1 MPMMFHNPYD
11 HLTNRQRNFCE
22 YGGTFGMLLTL
33 TCLIQ
38 HLVAV
43 QPMLITNIMIPFYL
57 FMLVAFLLLALQKH
71 YSILLVI
78 LGAVFSMV
86 IEVLWIKHSS
96 VSLVVILLFLYHVI
110 LLVMLYT
117 EDVPPK
123 LKQKRQAQLAE
134 EQKWSGKI

>member
-1 MPMMFHNPYD
+1 
-11 HLTNRQRNFCE
+11 
-22 YGGTFGMLLTL
+22 
-33 TCLIQ
+33 
-38 HLVAV
+38 
-43 QPMLITNIMIPFYL
+43 MLITNIMIPFYL